1 MTLVIF
7 LAALIGGMLI
17 GLPICFALLF
27 SGVCMMLYLN
37 GFNAQILSQNL
48 FSGADSFSMMAVP
61 FFIMAGE
68 FMNRGLCCNHGN
80 SLICKYDRISC
91 CFHCIPWSDPHSY
104 DGTCRL

>member
-37 GFNAQILSQNL
+37 ALMPRFYHRIYFLVQI
-48 FSGADSFSMMAVP
+48 P
-61 FFIMAGE
+61 F
-68 FMNRGLCCNHGN
+68 
-80 SLICKYDRISC
+80 
-91 CFHCIPWSDPHSY
+91 P
-104 DGTCRL
+104 

>member
-48 FSGADSFSMMAVP
+48 FSGADSFSMMAAAVFVFLTASAWAWIVTSD
-61 FFIMAGE
+61 FFAYMNSAG
-68 FMNRGLCCNHGN
+68 FL
-80 SLICKYDRISC
+80 L
-91 CFHCIPWSDPHSY
+91 
-104 DGTCRL
+104 L

>member
-37 GFNAQILSQNL
+37 GFNARFYHRIYFLVQI
-48 FSGADSFSMMAVP
+48 P
-61 FFIMAGE
+61 F
-68 FMNRGLCCNHGN
+68 
-80 SLICKYDRISC
+80 
-91 CFHCIPWSDPHSY
+91 P
-104 DGTCRL
+104 

>member
-37 GFNAQILSQNL
+37 GILCPDFITDFIFNVQI
-48 FSGADSFSMMAVP
+48 P
-61 FFIMAGE
+61 F
-68 FMNRGLCCNHGN
+68 
-80 SLICKYDRISC
+80 
-91 CFHCIPWSDPHSY
+91 P
-104 DGTCRL
+104 

>member
-37 GFNAQILSQNL
+37 GFNARFYHRIYFLVQIP
-48 FSGADSFSMMAVP
+48 FSMMAVP
-61 FFIMAGE
+61 FFY
-68 FMNRGLCCNHGN
+68 HG
-80 SLICKYDRISC
+80 R
-91 CFHCIPWSDPHSY
+91 
-104 DGTCRL
+104 